1 MNNSLSN
8 NDILNTLNEQEKE
21 YALKILEELN
31 TQGQSKSY
39 DDLLYSDYKE
49 IPVDIETFLKDDKY
63 LGNAWK
69 DANGKLKLYDFWLDV
84 LKEIFPTNIDTNY
97 NTLLET
103 GARGLGKAQPM
114 DALILTE
121 DGYCKN
127 KDLKIGDKVYGK
139 DGLLH
144 TILDISYQGVR
155 PQYKVTFKDGT
166 STECSDNHL
175 WSVGYEYSGN
185 NELKTLNTEQ
195 LLKKKLKNNSGG
207 YNYYIPLCEPIQFKN
222 QSHFISPYLL
232 GCLIG
237 DGNCRKA
244 GLRICTQD
252 FEILENIT
260 EEIQTKGYRL
270 QYYKSDNTYGIISN
284 ERIKANQYNANRNL
298 YAQEIINLKLNTTS
312 YNKFIPKNYLFDSV
326 DNRINLLQGLMD
338 TDGYI
343 GKNAS
348 TLQYTT
354 TSKQLSDDVKFL
366 VQSLGGVVSSA
377 RKKQGKYRDKEGNLK
392 QTAEYYTICF
402 KMPKNIIPFK
412 LTRKIIRLKPN
423 RLNPKKF
430 IASIEYIGNK
440 ECQCI
445 YIDGDEH
452 LYLTNNFIV
461 THNSEI
467 ACGCVGAYLMYRV
480 MCLKNPLQYYHLK
493 QTEKICFAF
502 VNIKLALAEEIA
514 ISKFQKTIQLSPW
527 FTEKGK
533 MTSFHGN
540 PYWVPPEPINI
551 IIGSQAD
558 DVIGQPIFYCLDGET
573 IVNTTDG
580 DYRIQ
585 DLVNKPI
592 KVHNVDDEGN
602 LTISDECTV
611 KVTGEYMEEYELELE
626 DGSIIKCTPNHRFML
641 ITGEYK
647 QARDL
652 TLDDEIMTFMPYG
665 YIYKTTNLVNNKIY
679 IGQKTSKKFLGE
691 SYLGSGKLLS
701 KAVKKYGHNNFT
713 VELLEMKIKS
723 IKVNQL
729 ESPKKYYDVVNAYPH
744 NNFLIKSNTS
754 YIVSHNCFAD
764 EISFIKNQ
772 DIDKQKAKAKDI
784 IDTAIGG
791 MFTRF
796 IHKGKNPTMLVVASS
811 KRSEQSFMEEYIK
824 TLSSIEGNNVYVV
837 DKPVWEVKPKG
848 TYSDEIFYVGLGNKY
863 LENIVIPDSEVQNLS
878 KYKERGYKIIKVPID
893 FKAKFLED
901 IDRNLRDFAGI
912 STNGANKYMSAQIVN
927 EVIDQS
933 YENPLPDILEIGN
946 GKNDTLQYYN
956 FFDMKKLLKK
966 YLNKPLYLHLDMSL
980 SGDMTG
986 IAGVWIT
993 GKKVSTDTNQAKD
1006 LSFQLAFSTSI
1017 RAPKGHQIS
1026 FEKNRIFI
1034 RWLKSV
1040 GFKIKGITSDTYQA
1054 YDLQQQLTSEG
1065 FNCSILS
1072 VDKVQDGVCLTGDT
1086 LVRTTEGDIR
1096 LDELD
1101 PSYKVLSYNVDEKRI
1116 EECNITNWLE
1126 TDTVDEYYLIETEDG
1141 TIKCTGNHLILTE
1154 RGYIR
1159 ADQLSKDDCIINV
1172 DRE

>member
-21 YALKILEELN
+21 YALKILKELN

-103 GARGLGKAQPM
+103 GARGLGK
-114 DALILTE
+114 
-121 DGYCKN
+121 
-127 KDLKIGDKVYGK
+127 
-139 DGLLH
+139 
-144 TILDISYQGVR
+144 
-155 PQYKVTFKDGT
+155 
-166 STECSDNHL
+166 
-175 WSVGYEYSGN
+175 
-185 NELKTLNTEQ
+185 
-195 LLKKKLKNNSGG
+195 
-207 YNYYIPLCEPIQFKN
+207 
-222 QSHFISPYLL
+222 
-232 GCLIG
+232 
-237 DGNCRKA
+237 
-244 GLRICTQD
+244 
-252 FEILENIT
+252 
-260 EEIQTKGYRL
+260 
-270 QYYKSDNTYGIISN
+270 
-284 ERIKANQYNANRNL
+284 
-298 YAQEIINLKLNTTS
+298 
-312 YNKFIPKNYLFDSV
+312 
-326 DNRINLLQGLMD
+326 
-338 TDGYI
+338 
-343 GKNAS
+343 
-348 TLQYTT
+348 
-354 TSKQLSDDVKFL
+354 
-366 VQSLGGVVSSA
+366 
-377 RKKQGKYRDKEGNLK
+377 
-392 QTAEYYTICF
+392 
-402 KMPKNIIPFK
+402 
-412 LTRKIIRLKPN
+412 
-423 RLNPKKF
+423 
-430 IASIEYIGNK
+430 
-440 ECQCI
+440 
-445 YIDGDEH
+445 
-452 LYLTNNFIV
+452 
-461 THNSEI
+461 SEI

-527 FTEKGK
+527 FMSKGK

-585 DLVNKPI
+585 DLVDKPI

-602 LTISDECTV
+602 LTVSDECTV

-641 ITGEYK
+641 ITREYK

-701 KAVKKYGHNNFT
+701 KAVK
-713 VELLEMKIKS
+713 MKIKS